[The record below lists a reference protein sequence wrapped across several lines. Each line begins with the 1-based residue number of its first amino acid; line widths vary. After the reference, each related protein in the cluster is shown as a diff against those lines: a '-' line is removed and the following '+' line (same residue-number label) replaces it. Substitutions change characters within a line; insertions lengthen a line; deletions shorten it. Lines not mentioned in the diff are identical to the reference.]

1 MIYLYWYLGI
11 GAVFLAVI
19 FISHQLTKSPADDR
33 LSELLQAA
41 DPKRDRWWWKPLNNV
56 VVPMLAAV
64 MVLTVWPIA
73 IYWKAK
79 EMVDARRIKNE
90 EPHKEFAV
98 SNDHL
103 QKQWTAAE
111 IESAETV
118 VDPLDAAPR
127 IPFGHLN
134 PAWET
139 FKQSIQDG
147 DQLWA
152 FSAPWTS
159 EWGRKEVRDGYV
171 ILRGETIGPH
181 FLTRWVFIDK
191 DSEQGE
197 D

>member
-11 GAVFLAVI
+11 GAAFFAVI
-19 FISHQLTKSPADDR
+19 FISHQLTKSPADDS
-33 LSELLQAA
+33 LSDLLQAA
-41 DPKRDRWWWKPLNNV
+41 DPRRDRWWWKPLNNL
-56 VVPMLAAV
+56 VVPILAAV

-79 EMVDARRIKNE
+79 EMIDARRIKNE
-90 EPHKEFAV
+90 EPHKAFAV
-98 SNDHL
+98 TEGHL
-103 QKQWTAAE
+103 QKQWTTAE
-111 IESAETV
+111 IEASETV

-127 IPFGHLN
+127 IPFGHLK

-171 ILRGETIGPH
+171 IQRGETIGPH

-191 DSEQGE
+191 ESEQGE

>member
-19 FISHQLTKSPADDR
+19 FISHQLTKSSADDR

-41 DPKRDRWWWKPLNNV
+41 DPRRDRWWWKPLNNV
-56 VVPMLAAV
+56 VVPILAAA
-64 MVLTVWPIA
+64 MVLTVWPIT

-79 EMVDARRIKNE
+79 EMIDARRIKNE
-90 EPHKEFAV
+90 EPRKEFAV
-98 SNDHL
+98 TEDHL
-103 QKQWTAAE
+103 QKQWTTAE
-111 IESAETV
+111 IEASETV
-118 VDPLDAAPR
+118 LDPLDAAPR

-134 PAWET
+134 PAWEI
-139 FKQSIQDG
+139 FKSSIQYG

-159 EWGRKEVRDGYV
+159 EWGRKEVREGYV

>member
-11 GAVFLAVI
+11 GAAYLVVI
-19 FISHQLTKSPADDR
+19 FVLHQLKKSRDVRDLAEMIQAVDPDR
-33 LSELLQAA
+33 N
-41 DPKRDRWWWKPLNNV
+41 RWWWKPMNNV
-56 VVPMLAAV
+56 VVPILAVAF
-64 MVLTVWPIA
+64 VLTIWPIE
-73 IYWKAK
+73 IYWRAN
-79 EMVDARRIKNE
+79 ARRIKNE
-90 EPHKEFAV
+90 EPPKEFV
-98 SNDHL
+98 VTKDHL
-103 QKQWTAAE
+103 QKQWTVAE

-139 FKQSIQDG
+139 FKQSIQG
-147 DQLWA
+147 SDQLWA

-159 EWGRKEVRDGYV
+159 EWGRKEVRGGYV

-181 FLTRWVFIDK
+181 FLTRWVFVDK

>member
-1 MIYLYWYLGI
+1 MRRYWI
-11 GAVFLAVI
+11 
-19 FISHQLTKSPADDR
+19 
-33 LSELLQAA
+33 
-41 DPKRDRWWWKPLNNV
+41 
-56 VVPMLAAV
+56 LAAV

-79 EMVDARRIKNE
+79 EMIDARRPKNDD
-90 EPHKEFAV
+90 PPKEFAV
-98 SNDHL
+98 TRDHI
-103 QKQWTAAE
+103 QKQLTTAE
-111 IESAETV
+111 IEVAEVV
-118 VDPLDAAPR
+118 VDPMGAAPR

-134 PAWET
+134 SAWEA
-139 FKQSIQDG
+139 FKESLEDA

>member
-11 GAVFLAVI
+11 GTVFLAVI
-19 FISHQLTKSPADDR
+19 FISHQLTKSSTDDR

-41 DPKRDRWWWKPLNNV
+41 DPRRDRWWWKPLNNV
-56 VVPMLAAV
+56 VVPILAAV

-90 EPHKEFAV
+90 EPHKEFEV
-98 SNDHL
+98 TNDHL

-171 ILRGETIGPH
+171 ILRGETIGPY
-181 FLTRWVFIDK
+181 FLTRWVFIDT

>member
-11 GAVFLAVI
+11 GAVFLAVV

-33 LSELLQAA
+33 LNELLLAA
-41 DPKRDRWWWKPLNNV
+41 DPSRDRWWWKPLNNV
-56 VVPMLAAV
+56 VVPILAAV

-90 EPHKEFAV
+90 EPPKEFAV
-98 SNDHL
+98 TKDHL
-103 QKQWTAAE
+103 QKQWTASE
-111 IESAETV
+111 IESTETV

-134 PAWET
+134 SAWET

-171 ILRGETIGPH
+171 ILRGETIGSR
-181 FLTRWVFIDK
+181 FLTRWVFINK

>member
-19 FISHQLTKSPADDR
+19 FISHQLTKLPADDR
-33 LSELLQAA
+33 LNELLLAA
-41 DPKRDRWWWKPLNNV
+41 DPSRDRWWWKPLNNV
-56 VVPMLAAV
+56 VVPILAAV

-90 EPHKEFAV
+90 EPPKEFAV
-98 SNDHL
+98 TKDHL
-103 QKQWTAAE
+103 QKQWTESE
-111 IESAETV
+111 IESTETV

-139 FKQSIQDG
+139 F
-147 DQLWA
+147 
-152 FSAPWTS
+152 
-159 EWGRKEVRDGYV
+159 
-171 ILRGETIGPH
+171 
-181 FLTRWVFIDK
+181 
-191 DSEQGE
+191 
-197 D
+197 

>member
-19 FISHQLTKSPADDR
+19 FISHQLTKSHADDR

-41 DPKRDRWWWKPLNNV
+41 DPRRDRWWWK
-56 VVPMLAAV
+56 
-64 MVLTVWPIA
+64 
-73 IYWKAK
+73 
-79 EMVDARRIKNE
+79 
-90 EPHKEFAV
+90 
-98 SNDHL
+98 
-103 QKQWTAAE
+103 
-111 IESAETV
+111 

-127 IPFGHLN
+127 IPVGHLN

-139 FKQSIQDG
+139 YKQSIQDG